1 MTTAAANIEGRVAAA
16 GKPSGPAFEVYLTFI
31 RTAFLKMLAYRLR
44 YYTGILTYLLFVS
57 VHYFIWQAVFR
68 AHGGGEINGYTFTQM
83 VTYVAIGWIT
93 RSFYFSNTDEEIDDL
108 VRTGQI
114 GIYLLRPVDLQLMM
128 LSQAAGD
135 CMFRLLF
142 FAPPIAVVTLLVFPV
157 SLPPSWTDALL
168 FALATAVGFLVLAL
182 INFIIGMFAFW
193 FKSIDGLIRAK
204 YYIVQL
210 FSGLLIPVAF
220 FPGWLGRIVDALPLK
235 MIAFVPL
242 QFYLGKVPHDRAWLM
257 LTEQLAWVL
266 ALVVSGRILWRI
278 VLRKLTIQGG

>member
-1 MTTAAANIEGRVAAA
+1 MTTAVLQPPISN
-16 GKPSGPAFEVYLTFI
+16 KPLIQPTASMFGVYLTFI

-57 VHYFIWQAVFR
+57 VHYFIWQAVFQ

-83 VTYVAIGWIT
+83 VTYVSIGWIT

-114 GIYLLRPVDLQLMM
+114 GIYLLRPVDLQAMM
-128 LSQAAGD
+128 LSQAVGD
-135 CMFRLLF
+135 CLFRLIF
-142 FAPPIAVVTLLVFPV
+142 FAPPIAIVTLICFPV
-157 SLPPSWTDALL
+157 SLPPTWFDGIL
-168 FALATAVGFLVLAL
+168 FLTATAFGFLVLAL

-193 FKSIDGLIRAK
+193 FKSIDGMIRAK

-220 FPGWLGRIVDALPLK
+220 FPEWMRSVIDVLPLK

-242 QFYLGKVPHDRAWLM
+242 QFYLGKIPPADAWKILAQQFVWVFILLICGRLM
-257 LTEQLAWVL
+257 
-266 ALVVSGRILWRI
+266 WRI